1 MFRTRN
7 ETSSGPRRE
16 VRTPGAA
23 PGAPV
28 VAAARRKM
36 ALFVAHGMG
45 QQIPF
50 ETMDAVASGLARVAE
65 LNGRP
70 VGTIRAATALVGG
83 RTLQRIEMDLPDAG
97 GNTIELH
104 VYEGYWASVT
114 EGQVNILDV
123 ISFLLRAGFNGLRN
137 SWRDFHRWL
146 FGGAVNFGRQQGT
159 WLSLAVALAAVLSLI
174 VANFVVTVLF
184 AGRLAERV
192 SPGAVNGAAF
202 DDPAFTALTTLMAGW
217 VIYSVVLGVL
227 LLAAHRF
234 KGGRWA
240 ERAAAPR
247 RGLATA
253 LLAFL
258 VALWVV
264 FTIAIGVIPVLVLL
278 GWMDVEGFGLQMF
291 NTYAVAVWA
300 ALIAV
305 SAVLRGMMIQFPGD
319 VAAYIS
325 THTLDRFQEIR
336 SKIKE
341 WVGSTAQAIY
351 AASEYEGIL
360 WVGHS
365 LGSVVVYDALNALIM
380 ADELDA
386 RRLRALE
393 RTRLLLTFGSPLD
406 KIAFIFASQWAN
418 TTETREALAAS
429 FQPLILDYARYRR
442 LRWVNIWSPADIV
455 SGKLD
460 FYDDLAKSDGREVV
474 NLVDAAASTPLLA
487 HIEYWRNRLLFEQL
501 YEGLMGPA
509 AGAQSA
515 GAASSFFAP
524 RPTFW
529 PP

>member
-1 MFRTRN
+1 MFRTRK
-7 ETSSGPRRE
+7 ESGFGPRRE
-16 VRTPGAA
+16 VRTPGGPA
-23 PGAPV
+23 PA
-28 VAAARRKM
+28 AAARRKM

-50 ETMDAVASGLARVAE
+50 ETMDALASGIARVAE

-83 RTLQRIEMDLPDAG
+83 RSLQRIEMDLPDAG

-137 SWRDFHRWL
+137 SWRDYQRWL
-146 FGGAVNFGRQQGT
+146 FGGTVNFGRQQGT

-174 VANFVVTVLF
+174 IANFVVTVLF
-184 AGRLAERV
+184 AGRLAERM
-192 SPGAVNGAAF
+192 SPGAIDGAAF

-217 VIYSVVLGVL
+217 VMYSVVLGVV
-227 LLAAHRF
+227 LLAAHHF
-234 KGGRWA
+234 KGRRWA
-240 ERAAAPR
+240 ERAAPKR
-247 RGLATA
+247 SLASAA
-253 LLAFL
+253 LGFL

-264 FTIAIGVIPVLVLL
+264 FTIAIGVIPLLVLA
-278 GWMDVEGFGLQMF
+278 GWLDVEGFGLAVF

-300 ALIAV
+300 ALIALSV
-305 SAVLRGMMIQFPGD
+305 VVRGVMIQFPGD

-325 THTLDRFQEIR
+325 THTLDRFQEVR

-351 AASEYEGIL
+351 AASDYEGIL

-380 ADELDA
+380 ADELDS

-418 TTETREALAAS
+418 TTQTREALAAS
-429 FQPLILDYARYRR
+429 FQPLILDYVRFRR

-460 FYDDLAKSDGREVV
+460 FYDDPAKSNGREVV
-474 NLVDAAASTPLLA
+474 NLVDPAASTPLLA
-487 HIEYWRNRLLFEQL
+487 HIEYWQNRLLFEQL
-501 YEGLMGPA
+501 YEGLMTPA
-509 AGAQSA
+509 
-515 GAASSFFAP
+515 P
-524 RPTFW
+524 
-529 PP
+529 